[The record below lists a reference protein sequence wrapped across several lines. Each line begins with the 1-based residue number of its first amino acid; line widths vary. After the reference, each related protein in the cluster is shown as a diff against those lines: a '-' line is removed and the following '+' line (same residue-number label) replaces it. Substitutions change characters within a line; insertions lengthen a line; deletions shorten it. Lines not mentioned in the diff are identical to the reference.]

1 MAFWYWTKA
10 KWHLSSPFNII
21 NLKAE
26 FIPQNTFNVNIDFSI
41 QLMQNYCYIIGY
53 MLQFFPENLKFQLFQ
68 FCSLLTDNFCH
79 FLLKRQL
86 KGKAIWVSF
95 LTCGNDILIISRCV
109 FRYLFSYLTGHLCF
123 KNWEKPNG
131 KVLRSKLSFRKM
143 AISAGEYFKNNK

>member
-1 MAFWYWTKA
+1 
-10 KWHLSSPFNII
+10 
-21 NLKAE
+21 
-26 FIPQNTFNVNIDFSI
+26 
-41 QLMQNYCYIIGY
+41 MQNYCYIIGY

-131 KVLRSKLSFRKM
+131 KVLRSKLSF
-143 AISAGEYFKNNK
+143 KNILKIINSWQVKFSNDILFLLSFETWKHLKRVKDHLSVIFQNTWLYL